1 MRNISFKFAAALVPL
16 FFATYVAAQG
26 IGVQKTL
33 FPASGS
39 ANPGWGTGLSEVGDL
54 DLDGVTDFAVG
65 APKILFVVGRVR
77 AISGLT
83 GATIWEASPP
93 AGFQLFGSAI
103 VRLPDQNGDGVPEIG
118 VGAPGTSSG
127 GVLAG
132 AAFVLSGATGAILT
146 TMVGPFPNG
155 RFGETLAAISIAE
168 TAQTYL
174 VVGSP
179 GAGGNGG
186 SFTLFNPVNG
196 VGAYVYNH
204 LFPGEL
210 CADAIA
216 NCGDFDGD
224 GSEDLAVG
232 FPNRPNTN
240 GGVGEV
246 RIWSFGSIPSPN
258 VITISG
264 NASSNRFGAAVAGAG
279 DLDADGL
286 DDLIVGDPDYDTGI
300 DIDAGRVQT
309 LTGPIGQ
316 TYTSV
321 IGVTANQHLG
331 TAVAGIGDLDG
342 DGHGDVA
349 YGSPQSVGSTAAP
362 RVTIRSGRTWSTLG
376 TILDTTTASGFG
388 AVVSAAGD
396 IDGDNLV
403 DILVANPTVSHVQLV
418 GPIPRYPGSRDDLAF
433 GIGLDGSPATQY
445 PDQRQVG
452 SVLPITVRV
461 SSPAGTYVGTPP
473 AIAGWLKPTGAPA
486 ATPAGFPELHI
497 LPSQAVLLFDPFAY
511 PFLGPTL
518 LTSDGFSI
526 GGLTPNGFAGFTLVL
541 QGFVLAP
548 SATTGNP
555 FFTAANAIEIVL
567 S

>member
-1 MRNISFKFAAALVPL
+1 MKTSTFKFALTLAPL
-16 FFATYVAAQG
+16 FLAAHVAAQG
-26 IGVQKTL
+26 IGVHQTL
-33 FPASGS
+33 IPAAPGT
-39 ANPGWGTGLSEVGDL
+39 NPNWGTAVAEVGDL
-54 DLDGVTDFAVG
+54 DLDGVADFAVG
-65 APKILFVVGRVR
+65 APKMIFVVGRVR
-77 AISGLT
+77 AISGAT
-83 GATIWEASPP
+83 GATIWESAPP
-93 AGFQLFGSAI
+93 PGVQLFGSAI
-103 VRLPDQNGDGVPEIG
+103 VALPDQNGDQIPEIG

-127 GVLAG
+127 GALAG
-132 AAFVLSGATGAILT
+132 AAVVLSGATGAALT
-146 TMVGPFPNG
+146 TIIGPVPNG
-155 RFGETLAAISIAE
+155 RFGETLAAIYVAE
-168 TAQTYL
+168 TDLTYL

-186 SFTLFNPVNG
+186 SFTLFNPANG

-224 GSEDLAVG
+224 GTDDLAVG

-240 GGVGEV
+240 GGIGEV
-246 RIWSFGSIPSPN
+246 RIWSFSSIPWPN
-258 VITISG
+258 VITIPG
-264 NASSNRFGAAVAGAG
+264 QSNSDRFGAAVAGAG

-286 DDLIVGDPDYDTGI
+286 DDLIVGDPDHDTGI

-316 TYTSV
+316 PYTSV
-321 IGVTANQHLG
+321 IGVTGNQHLG

-349 YGSPQSVGSTAAP
+349 YGSPQSVGSTAAA

-388 AVVSAAGD
+388 TVVSPAGD

-403 DILVANPTVSHVQLV
+403 DILVANPTNSHVQLV

-433 GIGLDGSPATQY
+433 GIGLDGSPATRY

-461 SSPAGTYVGTPP
+461 SSPEGSYVGTPP

-486 ATPAGFPELHI
+486 AMPAGFPELHL
-497 LPSQAVLLFDPFAY
+497 LPSQAVLLFDPFAF

-526 GGLTPNGFAGFTLVL
+526 GGLTPSGFAGFTLVL
-541 QGFVLAP
+541 QGFALAP

-567 S
+567 N